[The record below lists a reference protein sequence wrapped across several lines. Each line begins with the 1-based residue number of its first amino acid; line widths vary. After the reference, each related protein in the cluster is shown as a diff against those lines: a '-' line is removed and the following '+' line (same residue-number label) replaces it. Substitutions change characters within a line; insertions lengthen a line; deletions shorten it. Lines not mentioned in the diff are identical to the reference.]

1 MSFAKPSPVTPSIS
15 IQERAARR
23 ESVAY
28 ARASVF
34 LEGFEGTPEYAE
46 LSEKFINGG
55 LTSAQYTQASIALT
69 TKQLAMAKHD
79 PQ

>member
-1 MSFAKPSPVTPSIS
+1 MPPVNWLLYGAKR
-15 IQERAARR
+15 Q
-23 ESVAY
+23 Y